1 MMIESGLQVD
11 DEEGGAVEREG
22 GVAGDEGLPGLP
34 HQHLVAV
41 ARIVRDEHLSGNV
54 ICIVGTSII
63 YCVTKVL
70 PTVVFSFA
78 FKMGDFKIAR
88 DIFFFTKKI
97 VYNILQLIFSI
108 MHTSLIGGNAG
119 ARCGLSKSSDLGT
132 NFFYY

>member
-1 MMIESGLQVD
+1 MIESGLQVD

-41 ARIVRDEHLSGNV
+41 ARVVRDEHLSGNV
-54 ICIVGTSII
+54 ICIFGTSII

-88 DIFFFTKKI
+88 DIFFYKKDC
-97 VYNILQLIFSI
+97 LQYLTTYFF
-108 MHTSLIGGNAG
+108 NYAYKPNWWQC
-119 ARCGLSKSSDLGT
+119 RCEMWVE
-132 NFFYY
+132 